1 MKNLKKKSIS
11 RGFFFDR
18 NLPTCVEIQGQINTQ
33 TNYLSNIDNTKF
45 SGKIGRKIT
54 YFSAFFAKDGNRTR
68 KRSILDSYI
77 KVEKTPKRLGSN
89 PARGVSFRLE
99 YS

>member
-1 MKNLKKKSIS
+1 MENLKKINFA
-11 RGFFFDR
+11 GFFFDR
-18 NLPTCVEIQGQINTQ
+18 NLPTCVEIQGQINSQ
-33 TNYLSNIDNTKF
+33 TNYLSNI
-45 SGKIGRKIT
+45 GKIGRKIT

-99 YS
+99 HS